1 MRSVRMLDILSVRPR
16 RLSPL
21 VFQLIATCQAPHP
34 TTWSPLQRWPIGTHL
49 AWDPHLDSLVAAAG
63 TLGYC
68 KKW

>member
-1 MRSVRMLDILSVRPR
+1 MRTERMLDILSVRPR

-21 VFQLIATCQAPHP
+21 VFQLIATCQVLHP
-34 TTWSPLQRWPIGTHL
+34 TTWSPLQWWPMGTHL
-49 AWDPHLDSLVAAAG
+49 ARDLHLDPLVATAG